1 MPLNMII
8 PVGTGAVAG
17 TGITTYSGLVT
28 SAGLWLERSDLG
40 AMIPDF
46 ITMVEERL
54 NRILRVPEME
64 ATDTLTIADGSAS
77 LPTDLREIRHIY
89 TDLSCENEVV
99 PVPLSTLRRD
109 YPVTAQTGTPMVY
122 SVVGSD
128 VHFRP
133 APGDGDDD
141 TLVLDYYQ
149 EIPALSTDNEVNWL
163 ISKHPSIYLR
173 GVLLE
178 AEFYGWNDERL
189 PLIKSAQD
197 EAIDELMAQGVH
209 KHFGGGPLFPR
220 PVPRPGAVS

>member
-40 AMIPDF
+40 TMIPDF

-64 ATDTLTIADGSAS
+64 EEVTLSTTGERID
-77 LPTDLREIRHIY
+77 LPTDFRQARALY
-89 TDLSCENEVV
+89 LDTDPRQELECVS
-99 PVPLSTLRRD
+99 LGTLRTK
-109 YPVTAQTGTPMVY
+109 YAVQTTGKPEVY
-122 SVVGSD
+122 AISGSEI
-128 VHFRP
+128 VLGP
-133 APGDGDDD
+133 APDDEYD
-141 TLVLDYYQ
+141 LILTYYE
-149 EIPALSTDNEVNWL
+149 EIPPLSTDNETNWVS
-163 ISKHPSIYLR
+163 SKHPSIYLR
-173 GVLLE
+173 GILLE

-197 EAIDELMAQGVH
+197 EAIDELMEQGKRKQYGTAGLRLRASV
-209 KHFGGGPLFPR
+209 R
-220 PVPRPGAVS
+220 E